1 MESSAVTH
9 RSNHSRAC
17 RGIALLLTLGILLL
31 LTLLALSFTSS
42 QLTENQAAKNFYYSA
57 KAEEIALGGL
67 ETAIGVLA
75 EDSRENSCDHLF
87 ERWAIY
93 YPEKDGFAGHNSN
106 DADLSDLDE
115 LEYGVDEGRDILDFS
130 TRRDPW
136 KDPRPDSRWIRVVVV
151 DPVTGRDRV
160 VGRYAVCIEDENAKV
175 NINTAGNPD
184 RELLQEMAGHRRLR
198 GISYKHCQ
206 NMGVTTAEVGL
217 AAILDYRNVYRDHGL
232 RVLFAAV
239 FDDLGLNHYPYN
251 VDSRTALDI
260 VAYRYGWR
268 RGIRGGPSAD
278 SLPGREDDD
287 NMTTGLPRS
296 LRQSENGIDDDGD
309 ERIDEAGE
317 EADEPGEFDPY
328 DPLEARAPGQ
338 LSTSES
344 PRPGETGVM
353 GNDTPF
359 LTVSHVR
366 MAESMW
372 GAGEHS
378 IGDRDYEAPYPKDRL
393 YRCLL
398 PYITVYS
405 HDLNR
410 FSSEDV
416 SDGQVGSGVTWMK
429 RENIGDWLN
438 SPSKIEDF
446 LKRVGFSYPT
456 NQTLG
461 LQQIAVNL
469 YDFIDR
475 DWFPT
480 AYRGVVGIEP
490 RAYLNELEADPPDL
504 PGTVVGLDPE
514 KTVEDYG
521 EYIELW
527 NPYDVAMDVA
537 DYYVTIDESGKTQ
550 RIGAMAVASTV
561 IPPRTFFVIGDT
573 LGEVRRTG
581 GIDEVTLPPY
591 PPGCQAYGPLNLDP
605 PYVDIYL
612 EVAVPGRGRIPV
624 ETHHPVP
631 FAPPEHHT
639 LQKDDPRVPWGWDH
653 APPTPGRMNAT
664 LTVSEKDAYSSFYA
678 PGIRTWMRD
687 ASFKP
692 GESDFLEHAGGLAS
706 LGELGMVH
714 RSDRWQTLNFTGM
727 PEYGNLGDAR
737 ILDLLSLAYPYR
749 CRGNL
754 AMLREYVPG
763 RININTASPEV
774 LLGLNWEPMIEEL
787 NSYYG
792 LGVGSDFRYK
802 IIQQIVRRRR
812 GGRGRTNPSPYRNLA
827 ELASDVAQL
836 IYRYYPEAPE
846 AAQEAFIRHNAN
858 LITTKS
864 SIFKVK
870 VLAEAFDRKGNVAAS
885 RKLVAVVDRGYTPG
899 TLNRPG
905 EDTPTALEQ
914 SRRET
919 AQTLYFRWITEN

>member
-1 MESSAVTH
+1 MKRMSVTTKPH
-9 RSNHSRAC
+9 RTEERH
-17 RGIALLLTLGILLL
+17 GIALLLTLGILLL

-42 QLTENQAAKNFYYSA
+42 QLTENEAAKNFHYSA

-75 EDSRENSCDHLF
+75 EDSRNNSCDHLF

-93 YPEKDGFAGHNSN
+93 YQGNDGFAGHDSD
-106 DADLSDLDE
+106 DADLSDYDE
-115 LEYGVDEGRDILDFS
+115 IEYGVDEGHDILDFS

-136 KDPRPDSRWIRVVVV
+136 KAPLPDSRWIKVVAT
-151 DPVTGRDRV
+151 DPATGSKRV
-160 VGRYAVCIEDENAKV
+160 VGRYVVCIEDESAKV

-184 RELLQEMAGHRRLR
+184 RELLREIAGHRRLR
-198 GISYKHCQ
+198 SISWKHCQ
-206 NMGVTTAEVGL
+206 NMGVTTAEADL

-232 RVLFAAV
+232 RVLFATV
-239 FDDLGLNHYPYN
+239 FDDLGINDYPYN

-268 RGIRGGPSAD
+268 RGMRGGASAD
-278 SLPGREDDD
+278 GLPGSEDDD
-287 NMTTGLPRS
+287 NMTTQLPECF
-296 LRQSENGIDDDGD
+296 RQDKNGIDDDGD
-309 ERIDEAGE
+309 GMIDEPGE

-338 LSTSES
+338 LFMSES
-344 PRPGETGVM
+344 HRPGETGVM
-353 GNDTPF
+353 GNDTPY

-372 GAGEHS
+372 GAGKHS

-393 YRCLL
+393 YLCLL

-405 HDLNR
+405 QDLNR
-410 FSSEDV
+410 FSSEDLG
-416 SDGQVGSGVTWMK
+416 DAHVGSRVTWMQ

-446 LKRVGFSYPT
+446 LKRIRFSYPM

-480 AYRGVVGIEP
+480 TYRGVVGIEP
-490 RAYLNELEADPPDL
+490 SAYLNELEADPPDL
-504 PGTVVGLDPE
+504 PGTVAGLNPE
-514 KTVEDYG
+514 EIVEDYG

-537 DYYVTIDESGKTQ
+537 DYYVTIDESGNT
-550 RIGAMAVASTV
+550 RRTGAMAVASPV

-573 LGEVRRTG
+573 LGEVRRTEG
-581 GIDEVTLPPY
+581 MDEVTLPPY
-591 PPGCQAYGPLNLDP
+591 PLGCQAYGPLNLDP
-605 PYVDIYL
+605 PFVDIYL
-612 EVAVPGRGRIPV
+612 EIDVPGRGRIPV
-624 ETHHPVP
+624 ETHYPVP

-653 APPTPGRMNAT
+653 GPPTPGRMNAT
-664 LTVSEKDAYSSFYA
+664 VTVSEKDAYSSFYA

-687 ASFKP
+687 PSFKP
-692 GESDFLEHAGGLAS
+692 GEADFLEHAGGLAS

-714 RSDRWQTLNFTGM
+714 RSEPWQTLNFTGM
-727 PEYGNLGDAR
+727 PQYGTLDDVR
-737 ILDLLSLAYPYR
+737 LLDLLSLPCRYR
-749 CRGNL
+749 CRGDL
-754 AMLREYVPG
+754 ARLREYVPG

-774 LLGLNWEPMIEEL
+774 LLGLNWEPVIEEMK
-787 NSYYG
+787 SHYW
-792 LGVGSDFRYK
+792 LGVGLDFRYK
-802 IIQQIVRRRR
+802 LIQHIIGRRS

-827 ELASDVAQL
+827 EVACDLAQL
-836 IYRYYPEAPE
+836 IHRYYPEAPQ
-846 AAQEAFIRHNAN
+846 AAKEAFMRHNAY

-864 SIFKVK
+864 SIFKVT
-870 VLAEAFDRKGNVAAS
+870 VLAEAFDRKGNAAAS
-885 RKLVAVVDRGYTPG
+885 RKLEAIVDRGYTPG
-899 TLNRPG
+899 TFNRPG
-905 EDTPTALEQ
+905 EDTPTALDR

-919 AQTLYFRWITEN
+919 ARTLYFRWITED